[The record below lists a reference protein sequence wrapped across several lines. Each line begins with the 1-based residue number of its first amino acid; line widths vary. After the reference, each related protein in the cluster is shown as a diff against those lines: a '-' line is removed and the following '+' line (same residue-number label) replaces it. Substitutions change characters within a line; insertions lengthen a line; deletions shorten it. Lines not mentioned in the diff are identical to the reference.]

1 MRRVLH
7 AVPPAWLG
15 YRWIRRQ
22 SVRDFIREAG
32 PASGTAYDVVH
43 PEGVAHN
50 PLPANVEDP
59 SDLPATRGWWGYA
72 FRDVPARTSGE
83 TFIATV
89 PQARIACYRDDT
101 RAGDF
106 YPAIVA
112 GRSALDLR
120 EIRFRPRHADVLRR
134 ARGVQH
140 LSSAT
145 WVIERVYHNHSHWL
159 TAHLPKL
166 LLLQQRGELDDVLL
180 PPIRTPVMDASMRL
194 AGLDPG
200 RFRTFDPDR
209 LLSVDRL
216 RIVGTDR
223 FRPELLRLVPEA
235 FGIREAHGNATRKV
249 FISRQGAARRRLLNE
264 DAIWPELEAA
274 GFERVRLEDLPFDEQ
289 VALMKTT
296 RVLFAPHGAGLTNML
311 FCPPGC
317 EIVEIADLSF
327 PNPNFYA
334 LASALGHRYWL
345 LAGEA
350 AGGGRPIDKDLRV
363 DPSRIS
369 EILRRLRA

>member
-22 SVRDFIREAG
+22 SVRDYVRETG
-32 PASGTAYDVVH
+32 SASGAAYDVVH
-43 PEGVAHN
+43 PEGVASN
-50 PLPANVEDP
+50 PLPANVDDL

-89 PQARIACYRDDT
+89 PHAHIACYSDET

-120 EIRFRPRHADVLRR
+120 EIRFRPRHAEVLRR
-134 ARGVQH
+134 AQGVQH
-140 LSSAT
+140 LPSAT

-166 LLLQQRGELDDVLL
+166 LLLRRRGELDDVVL
-180 PPIRTPVMDASMRL
+180 PAVRTPVMDASMRL
-194 AGLDPG
+194 AGLNPDRFPTFDPG
-200 RFRTFDPDR
+200 RP
-209 LLSVDRL
+209 LSVDRL

-235 FGIREAHGNATRKV
+235 CGIRGASGATRKV
-249 FISRQGAARRRLLNE
+249 FISRQGAARRRLVNE
-264 DAIWPELEAA
+264 DAIWPDLQAA

-345 LAGEA
+345 LAGE
-350 AGGGRPIDKDLRV
+350 GMGEGRPIDKDLRV
-363 DPSRIS
+363 DPSRVS
-369 EILRRLRA
+369 EILRRLPA